1 MSPQSSG
8 AAAVLTARTE
18 VHDGIDVVIVAG
30 EIDRAADGS
39 PLLVALDALRER
51 PPAGLVLD
59 LGAVT
64 FFGSAG
70 INLLVGVVR
79 RAKSANVPFAVVAE
93 SRVVLRPLA
102 ISGVDA
108 LLTVRP
114 DLRAALAALRSV
126 PPQRRR

>member
-8 AAAVLTARTE
+8 AAAVLTTRTE
-18 VHDGIDVVIVAG
+18 VHDGVDVVIVAG
-30 EIDRAADGS
+30 EIDRIADGS
-39 PLLVALDALRER
+39 PVLAAVDALRER
-51 PPAGLVLD
+51 PSAGLVLD

-70 INLLVGVVR
+70 INLLVAVVR
-79 RAKSANVPFAVVAE
+79 RLRSANIPLAVVAE

-114 DLRAALAALRSV
+114 DLRGALAALRSV
-126 PPQRRR
+126 PSQRRR

>member
-8 AAAVLTARTE
+8 ASAVLTARTE
-18 VHDGIDVVIVAG
+18 VHDGIDVVIVSG

-39 PLLVALDALRER
+39 PLLTSLDALRES

-59 LGAVT
+59 LRAVT

-70 INLLVGVVR
+70 INLLVWVVR
-79 RAKSANVPFAVVAE
+79 QARAGNVPFAVIAE

-114 DLRAALAALRSV
+114 DLSAALAALRSV